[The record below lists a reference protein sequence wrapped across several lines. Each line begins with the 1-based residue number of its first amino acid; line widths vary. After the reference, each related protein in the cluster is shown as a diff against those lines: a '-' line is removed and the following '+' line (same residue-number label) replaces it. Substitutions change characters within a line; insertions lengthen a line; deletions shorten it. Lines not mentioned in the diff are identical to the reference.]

1 MIQCSS
7 WRVVEKTEATRGGF
21 EPPQA
26 HRLGELSQPVTCPVG
41 WGPDL
46 HQLRQT
52 LTVLPL

>member
-1 MIQCSS
+1 MIQCSF
-7 WRVVEKTEATRGGF
+7 WRVVEKTTATPDGF

-26 HRLGELSQPVTCPVG
+26 HRQGELSQPVTFPVG
-41 WGPDL
+41 WGPEL